1 MNGKVY
7 LGEQIRKYRK
17 QKGYSQGKLAE
28 LLGVKRYT
36 VDAWERNR
44 STPDEAMM
52 IKIADVLGIQV
63 DDLYGRQSFEDKQ
76 TLESLSE
83 ISNQADGITRRAKS
97 FQIDFKTP
105 EDVKRYYRK
114 RIAITIGIFGLIIL
128 AIFIIWPILGQIEV
142 Q

>member
-1 MNGKVY
+1 MNKKVN

-17 QKGYSQGKLAE
+17 QKGHSQEKLAE
-28 LLGVKRYT
+28 LLGKKRYT

-76 TLESLSE
+76 TLESLNE
-83 ISNQADGITRRAKS
+83 ISDQADGITRRAKS

>member
-1 MNGKVY
+1 MDKKVN

-17 QKGYSQGKLAE
+17 QKRYSQENLAD
-28 LLGVKRYT
+28 LLGKKRYT

-76 TLESLSE
+76 TLESLNE
-83 ISNQADGITRRAKS
+83 ISDQADGITRRAKS